1 LNLAH
6 YDAKYAPNTAK
17 QWLAYLR
24 AYFPQAALLFERV
37 KRLRDPA
44 QLHAV
49 LLAESPA
56 AEADFKIPAMA

>member
-1 LNLAH
+1 V
-6 YDAKYAPNTAK
+6 K

-37 KRLRDPA
+37 KRLRDPT

-49 LLAESPA
+49 LLAESQLA
-56 AEADFKIPAMA
+56 CTDLDIPATA